1 MAAAAAAGWVRAGC
15 RWRSAASP
23 DPTATIW
30 QPIRSVR
37 SALCRGCGGE
47 ANRTLSR
54 LVVAFDESVIS
65 AGQVIAELDR
75 VEHVVS
81 AGHPGRA
88 ESAPQAGAPA
98 LPGDTAAGTGRMV
111 ALGADLVG
119 LAAAAT
125 GRVLR
130 LPRLPGAV
138 AAAVTFIDTQ
148 PRLRRAAEAAV
159 GKEAADVVLAVSL
172 AAAQTLTQGPA
183 SLLVDVALRASLLAE
198 ARAGQQAWAA
208 QEPVLAQQARC
219 DEPFPA
225 VERPV
230 PLPPGPIE
238 KYADVAAGTG
248 LLGAGLLGVV
258 TGRLSVA
265 ADAVLVAAP
274 KATRTA
280 RESFAATL
288 GCESPNYLNKN
299 PPLNSNSYSPG
310 WRGTHRPAPEHP
322 PFPVWVRAAV
332 RGLRPA
338 AHFLVGSRAAGAQGE
353 CSRTTARRS
362 RAAGWTLAATVRTYS
377 PSLDVNSSNAFGR
390 PVMAPDYHM
399 TMKLRRMT
407 LETAPYSVAT
417 DTCGPGH
424 PPRARVC
431 LVR

>member
-88 ESAPQAGAPA
+88 ESAPRAGAPA

-138 AAAVTFIDTQ
+138 AAAVTFIDKCSTN
-148 PRLRRAAEAAV
+148 
-159 GKEAADVVLAVSL
+159 
-172 AAAQTLTQGPA
+172 
-183 SLLVDVALRASLLAE
+183 
-198 ARAGQQAWAA
+198 
-208 QEPVLAQQARC
+208 
-219 DEPFPA
+219 
-225 VERPV
+225 RPV
-230 PLPPGPIE
+230 
-238 KYADVAAGTG
+238 A
-248 LLGAGLLGVV
+248 V
-258 TGRLSVA
+258 TS
-265 ADAVLVAAP
+265 
-274 KATRTA
+274 
-280 RESFAATL
+280 
-288 GCESPNYLNKN
+288 SPF
-299 PPLNSNSYSPG
+299 
-310 WRGTHRPAPEHP
+310 TTT
-322 PFPVWVRAAV
+322 PV
-332 RGLRPA
+332 
-338 AHFLVGSRAAGAQGE
+338 
-353 CSRTTARRS
+353 
-362 RAAGWTLAATVRTYS
+362 
-377 PSLDVNSSNAFGR
+377 
-390 PVMAPDYHM
+390 
-399 TMKLRRMT
+399 
-407 LETAPYSVAT
+407 
-417 DTCGPGH
+417 
-424 PPRARVC
+424 
-431 LVR
+431 